1 MSGVFG
7 VVEVDVVGV
16 GFEDQNIPTTRRTLP
31 FTRPGVQQEQL
42 NPMYD
47 HAASGW

>member
-31 FTRPGVQQEQL
+31 FTILCGCAAGK
-42 NPMYD
+42 YD
-47 HAASGW
+47 LRK

>member
-16 GFEDQNIPTTRRTLP
+16 GFEDQNIPTRTTLRYLVNK
-31 FTRPGVQQEQL
+31 FT
-42 NPMYD
+42 
-47 HAASGW
+47 